1 LNFVKCPFCSGHET
15 VSEELAAALSLVLA
29 SPPFSTYGEG
39 ALKTEVANIRNH
51 MLNLG
56 EREAEQPIEDYAPA
70 ICPTPDKR
78 RYAREEYTAHDA
90 AKWMRY
96 AYLCECGYWHL
107 SKTPANMSGPEKA
120 KAPAALGDEFET
132 IDPLMQ

>member
-1 LNFVKCPFCSGHET
+1 MMTKQEAFDT
-15 VSEELAAALSLVLA
+15 AARGVIAQGGPSRGL
-29 SPPFSTYGEG
+29 
-39 ALKTEVANIRNH
+39 
-51 MLNLG
+51 
-56 EREAEQPIEDYAPA
+56 D
-70 ICPTPDKR
+70 
-78 RYAREEYTAHDA
+78 AREEYTAHDA